1 MKATKSCIQKCYF
14 LTFFRPVD
22 DPVAQQLIL
31 LCAKGTRAV
40 PDEQKVLLL
49 STNNS
54 SSNINK
60 VSVFGKGKYC
70 FHRPKSKI
78 VKLTLLDPN
87 KKDQLMTTCILKHSN
102 VVTRI
107 TTIK

>member
-1 MKATKSCIQKCYF
+1 MKATKSCKQKCYF

-31 LCAKGTRAV
+31 LCVKGTRAV
-40 PDEQKVLLL
+40 PDEQKVLVL

-60 VSVFGKGKYC
+60 VLCSEKEKTVFTD
-70 FHRPKSKI
+70 PKVRS
-78 VKLTLLDPN
+78 
-87 KKDQLMTTCILKHSN
+87 SS
-102 VVTRI
+102 
-107 TTIK
+107 

>member
-1 MKATKSCIQKCYF
+1 MKATKSCKQKCYF

-22 DPVAQQLIL
+22 DPVTHQLIL

-40 PDEQKVLLL
+40 PDKQKVLVL

-70 FHRPKSKI
+70 FHRPNNKI
-78 VKLTLLDPN
+78 IKLN
-87 KKDQLMTTCILKHSN
+87 
-102 VVTRI
+102 I
-107 TTIK
+107 TTQIKKAVTVSTGSEFSLTRNNFL

>member
-14 LTFFRPVD
+14 LTFFRPVY
-22 DPVAQQLIL
+22 DPVTHQLIL

-40 PDEQKVLLL
+40 PDKQKVLVL

-60 VSVFGKGKYC
+60 VSVFEKGKYC

-78 VKLTLLDPN
+78 VKLTLLP
-87 KKDQLMTTCILKHSN
+87 K
-102 VVTRI
+102 
-107 TTIK
+107 